1 VWLCSIVACRIRGI
15 YYGCTVADAWQEKM
29 MIPIYASIS
38 FVTRE
43 RRLFGTEEKITGTA
57 KTFAKLACQR
67 EPRCLLMRWAR
78 LTRVLNQKL
87 LK

>member
-1 VWLCSIVACRIRGI
+1 VWLCSIVASRIRGI
-15 YYGCTVADAWQEKM
+15 YYGCTIADAWQEM
-29 MIPIYASIS
+29 MIPIYASVS

-43 RRLFGTEEKITGTA
+43 RRLFGTKEKTTETA
-57 KTFAKLACQR
+57 KTFANLACQR
-67 EPRCLLMRWAR
+67 EPRCLLMRWAS